1 MLNSRMKKTLIII
14 LESEG
19 FVTMQ
24 SIADKIKVSKRTLL
38 READVIQQ
46 WVEENGGTFIKKKGS
61 GIEITGDIDEKE
73 RLLSLLKTEKSDL
86 IFTPFERSV
95 VIKSELLKIDEPM
108 KLFYFAKMLDVT
120 ESTISNDIVNIEDWF
135 NSYGIEIIKRP
146 GLGILL
152 SGKEK
157 DKRKAIVALVLEQI
171 KPLEF
176 MDYFKEGKFKESHG
190 TVVKDRIKKSVSGL
204 LAMES
209 LDIVRSLVRNIEAEM
224 GYNYSD
230 YALVSLVVRL
240 AVMMERRFTWGQ
252 QLIDYEKREKI
263 RKDKIFK
270 MLLKWID
277 ENPSE
282 YYENIPEEE
291 LLYLTMYI
299 KGAKLRG
306 TKINNKIS
314 MIEDFQTIKL
324 VKEFIQGVEEE
335 TGIYLSDNELLTF
348 SLIKHLRP
356 AIYRMKM
363 DLDIINP
370 LLNVIKETYPKLFL
384 AISKC
389 IHIIEKRE
397 NIKVPED
404 EIAYLSAHIGA
415 TIQKENKDFVK
426 KYQVILACTYGI
438 GASQLLRANIEKN
451 FNNIE
456 IVKVVS
462 IMDYKMG
469 RVDFEGVDII
479 ISTVSLEDAKV
490 PHVVVNP
497 VLKSEDIMNISSFL
511 KAYSPKMTRGI
522 RKKKKYLMEKLK
534 TLDEYSRIIM
544 RVLKNYSYER
554 DVDACSM
561 KDVID
566 FSSSLIGRTGEEMDS
581 LIKSFAEREE
591 KGSTILSKKGMLLL
605 HCRADISMEVCLK
618 ILSLS
623 NPIELKQGDKQLI
636 DTIVIMVGPLIIN
649 QKILDIMSEI
659 TRSIITSDFSEL
671 ILSRY
676 EAEIE
681 FELNRILDKYYENQV
696 YNL

>member
-1 MLNSRMKKTLIII
+1 MLNSRMKKTLIVI
-14 LESEG
+14 LEAEG
-19 FVTMQ
+19 YVTMQ

-38 READVIQQ
+38 REVDSIQQ
-46 WVEENGGTFIKKKGS
+46 WVEDNGGTFVKKKGS
-61 GIEITGDIDEKE
+61 GIEITGDADEKK
-73 RLLSLLKTEKSDL
+73 RLLSLLKSEKSDL
-86 IFTPFERSV
+86 IFTPFERGS
-95 VIKSELLKIDEPM
+95 VIKAELLKAEEPT
-108 KLFYFAKMLDVT
+108 KLFYFGRMLDVT
-120 ESTISNDIVNIEDWF
+120 ESTISNDIAAIEDWF

-171 KPLEF
+171 KPLDF
-176 MDYFKEGKFKESHG
+176 MDYFKENKFKE
-190 TVVKDRIKKSVSGL
+190 TNVTAVRERINKSILGL
-204 LAMES
+204 LSLES
-209 LDIVRSLVRNIEAEM
+209 LDTDRSLVRNIEAEM
-224 GYNYSD
+224 GYHYSD
-230 YALVSLVVRL
+230 YAFVSLVVRL
-240 AVMMERRFTWGQ
+240 AVMMKRKLTWGQ
-252 QLIDYEKREKI
+252 QLIDYEKRERI

-270 MLLKWID
+270 ILAKWLN

-282 YYENIPEEE
+282 YYQNIPEEE
-291 LLYLTMYI
+291 LLYMTMYI
-299 KGAKLRG
+299 KGAKLRD
-306 TKINNKIS
+306 TKIDNKIS

-356 AIYRMKM
+356 SIYRLKM

-389 IHIIEKRE
+389 IYIIEERE

-404 EIAYLSAHIGA
+404 EIAYLAAHLGA
-415 TIQKENKDFVK
+415 IIQKDNQDFVT

-462 IMDYKMG
+462 IMDYKLG

-479 ISTVSLEDAKV
+479 ISTVSLEDSSV
-490 PHVVVNP
+490 PHIVVNP
-497 VLKSEDIMNISSFL
+497 VLKPEDILTISTFL
-511 KAYSPKMTRGI
+511 KAYSPKMTIGS
-522 RKKKKYLMEKLK
+522 RKKKKYLVDKLK
-534 TLDEYSRIIM
+534 ALDEYSRIIM
-544 RVLKNYSYER
+544 KILKNYSYER
-554 DVDACSM
+554 DFGAESM
-561 KDVID
+561 KEVID
-566 FSSSLIGRTGEEMDS
+566 FTSSLIGRTIEEMDI

-618 ILSLS
+618 IISLT
-623 NPIELKQGDKQLI
+623 NPIKLKKDDEQLI
-636 DTIVIMVGPLIIN
+636 DTIVIMVGPVVIN
-649 QKILDIMSEI
+649 QKILDTMSEI
-659 TRSIITSDFSEL
+659 TRVIITSDFSEL
-671 ILSRY
+671 ILSRH
-676 EAEIE
+676 EEEIE
-681 FELNRILDKYYENQV
+681 FELNQILDKYYEHQV
-696 YNL
+696 YSL

>member
-14 LESEG
+14 LEAEG
-19 FVTMQ
+19 YVTMQ
-24 SIADKIKVSKRTLL
+24 SIADKLNVSKRTLL
-38 READVIQQ
+38 REVDSIQK
-46 WVEENGGTFIKKKGS
+46 WVEYNGGTFVKKKGS
-61 GIEITGDIDEKE
+61 GIEITGDDDEKN
-73 RLLSLLKTEKSDL
+73 RLLGLLKSEKSDL
-86 IFTPFERSV
+86 IFTSFERGS
-95 VIKSELLKIDEPM
+95 VIKSELLKTEEPM
-108 KLFYFAKMLDVT
+108 KLFYFGRLLDVT
-120 ESTISNDIVNIEDWF
+120 ESTISNDIAGIEDWF

-146 GLGILL
+146 GLGIIL

-157 DKRKAIVALVLEQI
+157 DKRKAIVSLVLEQI

-176 MDYFKEGKFKESHG
+176 MDYFKENKFREINATAVKE
-190 TVVKDRIKKSVSGL
+190 RINKSILEL
-204 LAMES
+204 LSLES
-209 LDIVRSLVRNIEAEM
+209 LETVLCLVRNIEDEM
-224 GYNYSD
+224 GYAYSD
-230 YALVSLVVRL
+230 NAFVSLVVRT
-240 AVMMERRFTWGQ
+240 AVMLKRRFIWGQ

-263 RKDKIFK
+263 RRDKIFK
-270 MLLKWID
+270 ILVKWIN

-282 YYENIPEEE
+282 YYEDIPEEE

-299 KGAKLRG
+299 KGAKLRY
-306 TKINNKIS
+306 TKIDNKIS

-356 AIYRMKM
+356 SIYRMKM

-389 IHIIEKRE
+389 IYIIEERE

-404 EIAYLSAHIGA
+404 EIAYLTAHIGA
-415 TIQKENKDFVK
+415 IIQKENKDIVK
-426 KYQVILACTYGI
+426 KYQVVLACTYGI
-438 GASQLLRANIEKN
+438 GASQLLRANVEKN

-462 IMDYKMG
+462 IMDYKLG

-479 ISTVSLEDAKV
+479 ISTVSLEDSEV
-490 PHVVVNP
+490 PHIVVNP
-497 VLKSEDIMNISSFL
+497 VLKPEDILSVSTFL
-511 KAYSPKMTRGI
+511 KAYTPKAATGSI
-522 RKKKKYLMEKLK
+522 KKKRYLADKLK
-534 TLDEYSRIIM
+534 TLDEYSRII
-544 RVLKNYSYER
+544 RRILKNYSYEKNFK
-554 DVDACSM
+554 AGSM
-561 KDVID
+561 KEIID
-566 FSSSLIGRTGEEMDS
+566 YSSSLIGRNPEEVDI
-581 LIKSFAEREE
+581 LIKAFAEREE
-591 KGSTILSKKGMLLL
+591 KGTTILSKKGMLLL

-623 NPIELKQGDKQLI
+623 NPIELKQGDEQLI
-636 DTIVIMVGPLIIN
+636 DTIVIMVGPVVIN
-649 QKILDIMSEI
+649 QKILDTMSEI
-659 TRSIITSDFSEL
+659 TRSIIASDFSEL
-671 ILSRY
+671 ILSKR
-676 EAEIE
+676 EEEIE